1 MLALWQQGKP
11 DGVAAKTVW
20 ELQAQQCVKT
30 VYKSMQ
36 YFLGTLQAQH
46 AEHSPSLT
54 HTYTHTLIKCLLAT
68 RIYQIS
74 QAIKNS

>member
-1 MLALWQQGKP
+1 MLTLWQQGKP
-11 DGVAAKTVW
+11 DSVAAKTVW

-36 YFLGTLQAQH
+36 YFLALYKRSTQSTL
-46 AEHSPSLT
+46 PFSLS
-54 HTYTHTLIKCLLAT
+54 HTHTLIKCLLAT

>member
-1 MLALWQQGKP
+1 MLALWLQDKP

-36 YFLGTLQAQH
+36 YFLALYKRSTQ
-46 AEHSPSLT
+46 STPSLT
-54 HTYTHTLIKCLLAT
+54 LTHTH
-68 RIYQIS
+68 
-74 QAIKNS
+74 

>member
-11 DGVAAKTVW
+11 DSVAAKTVW

-36 YFLGTLQAQH
+36 YFLALYKRSTQSTLP
-46 AEHSPSLT
+46 PS
-54 HTYTHTLIKCLLAT
+54 HTHTLIKCMLAA